1 MVIEQISNGILF
13 GVIVALLAAGVSL
26 IFSVTR
32 TFNFAH
38 GDMAT
43 IGATIAVALTSVI
56 TLPLPL
62 GVLLA
67 IAVVV
72 LVGIGLNGFV
82 LAPLARRGVTP
93 TTILVVSLGFSMI
106 FRYLLLG
113 IVGPSPLRLPI
124 PPQQVQSI
132 MGLRLSVAGAVAV
145 LIGTVVL
152 VGTGLFLSYTWQ
164 GRAIVGLA
172 SNGPLAEVSGINR
185 ARTIRVTWAIAAGLA
200 GIAGLA
206 LALTQ
211 LVYWDMGFQLL
222 LYLFA
227 GAILGGLGTFVGAAV
242 GGFVIGFVSQLAM
255 LIPYVSEHADLRIAV
270 ALIAMIVILL
280 VRPQGIFGRKARV
293 S

>member
-1 MVIEQISNGILF
+1 MVIEQLSNGILF
-13 GVIVALLAAGVSL
+13 GVIIALLASGVSL

-43 IGATIAVALTSVI
+43 IGATLAVALTSVVA
-56 TLPLPL
+56 LPLPL
-62 GVLLA
+62 GVA
-67 IAVVV
+67 IGIAVVI
-72 LVGIGLNGFV
+72 LVGICLNGLV
-82 LAPLARRGVTP
+82 LAPLARRGSTP

-124 PPQQVQSI
+124 PPQQVQPI
-132 MGLRLSVAGAVAV
+132 LGLQITPAGAIAVA
-145 LIGTVVL
+145 IGVIAL
-152 VGTGLFLSYTWQ
+152 VGAGLFLSRTWR
-164 GRAIVGLA
+164 GRAIIALA
-172 SNGPLAEVSGINR
+172 SNGPLAEVSGVNR
-185 ARTIRVTWAIAAGLA
+185 ARTIRLTWGIAAGLA
-200 GIAGLA
+200 GVGGLA

-242 GGFVIGFVSQLAM
+242 GGFVIGFVSQMAM